1 MDFEAL
7 VRAHGGAVR
16 AFLRRLLRDDALADD
31 LAQEVFVAAHA
42 RLSELRRPGAARA
55 WLQRIAWRRFL
66 DHDRTRRRRA
76 ALLDVRPEPEGATAP
91 PGLALDIASAMET
104 LPLERRACVML
115 GLALGHSHA
124 EVAAI
129 TGLPLGTVKSH
140 IRRGTREL
148 RAALSDYRP
157 GFDPDLDGATA

>member
-1 MDFEAL
+1 M
-7 VRAHGGAVR
+7 R

-31 LAQEVFVAAHA
+31 LAQEVFVTAHA
-42 RLSELRRPGAARA
+42 RLSELRRPEAARA

-76 ALLDVRPEPEGATAP
+76 ALLDGRPEPDAP
-91 PGLALDIASAMET
+91 APMPGLALDLASAMET

-115 GLALGHSHA
+115 GLGLGHSHGD
-124 EVAAI
+124 VATI

-140 IRRGTREL
+140 IRRGTKEL

-157 GFDPDLDGATA
+157 DFDSDLDGATA